1 MRVPQEKA
9 LTFTLAVI
17 GVAIV
22 VNIAVRVLTGIF
34 I

>member
-22 VNIAVRVLTGIF
+22 VNIAVRLLTGVF